1 MAVDRCE
8 LLCLDLPH
16 AEAVRAE
23 LPEVD
28 EAAGP
33 ALRFKALSDPQR
45 LRIAAA
51 LQVGGELC
59 VCDLAWIAGA
69 SQNLVSHHV
78 RVLRTA
84 GLAASRKDGKLMMYR
99 LTDTGRQWLALAG
112 LGDDNGL
119 PASSAPS
126 GFASSAVRGQVS
138 GV

>member
-1 MAVDRCE
+1 MSADHCD
-8 LLCLDLPH
+8 LLCIDLPH
-16 AEAVRAE
+16 AEAVRAG
-23 LPEVD
+23 LPDIEQT
-28 EAAGP
+28 EGP

-99 LTDTGRQWLALAG
+99 LTDTGRQLLALAG